1 MKTIQK
7 QSRANKQAKAKQ
19 DLKFYCLKILHQ
31 NKLLVIRKPGG
42 RSQSGSLRGRE
53 DPGELIRKESLV
65 ELAGRQL
72 ISGQGREEL
81 EKNLL

>member
-1 MKTIQK
+1 M
-7 QSRANKQAKAKQ
+7 
-19 DLKFYCLKILHQ
+19 
-31 NKLLVIRKPGG
+31 IRKPGG